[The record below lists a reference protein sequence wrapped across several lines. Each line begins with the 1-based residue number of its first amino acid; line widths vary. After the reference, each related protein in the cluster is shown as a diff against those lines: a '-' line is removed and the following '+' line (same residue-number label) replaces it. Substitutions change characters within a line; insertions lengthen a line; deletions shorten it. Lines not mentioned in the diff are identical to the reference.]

1 MNERA
6 VSESITWADVLKKKN
21 FGAKNNFLKCFNRTV
36 CINALA
42 NCTIDY
48 QMLSTDYLKRQ
59 RCTKHG
65 HQLLEQQN
73 CNFSQDDA
81 NERQMNEK
89 NHRNLEVGVNQT
101 FLNQINGKCR

>member
-1 MNERA
+1 MFQPNGVYQCA
-6 VSESITWADVLKKKN
+6 CKLYK
-21 FGAKNNFLKCFNRTV
+21 
-36 CINALA
+36 
-42 NCTIDY
+42 IDY

-89 NHRNLEVGVNQT
+89 NHRNLEVGANKT